1 MVVDLASDEGPRRRL
16 KLRPDH
22 RVDELGNL
30 GELCA
35 EVSETGDAVAKGDEG
50 LLGGGDEVEGRAEVV
65 GLEEGL
71 DGRLGGVDGGD
82 HFELC
87 SVKRERYRSVLGIPV
102 NHKARVTLDVSVY
115 GGNITNLGK
124 KCLIIDLPSRQPGY
138 LSSSSAVDCIDF
150 L

>member
-1 MVVDLASDEGPRRRL
+1 M
-16 KLRPDH
+16 
-22 RVDELGNL
+22 DELGNL

-50 LLGGGDEVEGRAEVV
+50 FLGGGDEVEGGAEVV
-65 GLEEGL
+65 GLQEGL

-82 HFELC
+82 HFELY

-102 NHKARVTLDVSVY
+102 NRKARVTLDVSVH
-115 GGNITNLGK
+115 GGNITYLGK
-124 KCLIIDLPSRQPGY
+124 KGLIIDLPSRQPRY
-138 LSSSSAVDCIDF
+138 LGCSSAVYCIDF